1 MGILIH
7 GSIFFN
13 TVDGIFL
20 LGHSMPRRRG
30 FEDKKQ
36 RIQEVCEELECEP
49 CEASR
54 REINKLEQK
63 LRRSERL
70 RAREASKNNEQV

>member
-1 MGILIH
+1 
-7 GSIFFN
+7 
-13 TVDGIFL
+13 
-20 LGHSMPRRRG
+20 MPRRRG

-36 RIQEVCEELECEP
+36 RIQEVFEELECEP
-49 CEASR
+49 CDASL

-70 RAREASKNNEQV
+70 KEKMVLSPPVVQ